1 MGGILFMQD
10 ISKMD
15 DDLSVDEIRKLIDEF
30 IKCYMNVADRN
41 SLLFAFEQLCELA
54 DRQSNTYTI
63 LDKNHQNKITDF
75 IQNHVSDFDDYDVM
89 DSILYIVV
97 NMGLKNAF
105 QYILGNRNKIKN
117 DDVQKM
123 IDECIMECGDTID
136 NPYNDLERYK

>member
-15 DDLSVDEIRKLIDEF
+15 DNLSVDEIRKLIDEF

-75 IQNHVSDFDDYDVM
+75 IQNHVSDFDDYDGEDEMEKKEVT
-89 DSILYIVV
+89 V
-97 NMGLKNAF
+97 KNLATQDQTLVKF
-105 QYILGNRNKIKN
+105 
-117 DDVQKM
+117 D
-123 IDECIMECGDTID
+123 
-136 NPYNDLERYK
+136 DLETVLHSLLNEYISKLAKLEDEEE